1 MANLIDLSKKAK
13 IHLEK
18 KQLLNVKAEIVFVI
32 DTSYSMEN
40 LYNNGTVQE
49 LVDRL
54 LGIGMNMDTNKSI
67 DVFSFSDRAKE
78 VGIANEKNHMDY
90 VESNRIVVN
99 GGTNYAPVMKLILDK
114 YASPK
119 KGFFSGLFSSKNK
132 KQEIPTFVFFIT
144 DGDNS
149 DKNNAM
155 ELVKE
160 SSNQPIF
167 WQFVGIG
174 NTSFSFLE
182 KLDTMSGRFLDNAN
196 FFQVNDIA
204 SISDDELYGRLL
216 NEFPTWLQQAK
227 AKGILE

>member
-1 MANLIDLSKKAK
+1 MGNLIDLSKKAK
-13 IHLEK
+13 IQLEK
-18 KQLLNVKAEIVFVI
+18 KQLLDVKAEIVFVI
-32 DTSYSMEN
+32 DTSYSMGS

-78 VGIANEKNHMDY
+78 IGRANEKNHMDY

-114 YASPK
+114 YASSK

-149 DKNNAM
+149 DKSDAT

-174 NTSFSFLE
+174 NTNFSFLE

-204 SISDDELYGRLL
+204 SISDDELYSRLL

-227 AKGILE
+227 AKGVLQ

>member
-1 MANLIDLSKKAK
+1 MGNLIDLSKKAK
-13 IHLEK
+13 IQLEK
-18 KQLLNVKAEIVFVI
+18 KQLLDVKAEIVFVI
-32 DTSYSMEN
+32 DTSYSMGS

-78 VGIANEKNHMDY
+78 VGRADEKNHMDY

-114 YASPK
+114 YASSK

-132 KQEIPTFVFFIT
+132 NQEIPTFVFFIT

-149 DKNNAM
+149 DKSDAT
-155 ELVKE
+155 ELIKE

-174 NTSFSFLE
+174 NTNFSFLE

-204 SISDDELYGRLL
+204 SISDDELYSRLL

-227 AKGILE
+227 AKGVLQ

>member
-1 MANLIDLSKKAK
+1 MGNLIDLSKKAK
-13 IHLEK
+13 IQLEK
-18 KQLLNVKAEIVFVI
+18 KQLLDVKAEIVFVI
-32 DTSYSMEN
+32 DTSYSMGN

-78 VGIANEKNHMDY
+78 VGRANEKNHMDY

-114 YASPK
+114 YASSN

-149 DKNNAM
+149 DKSDAT

-174 NTSFSFLE
+174 NTNFSFLE

-204 SISDDELYGRLL
+204 SISDDELYSRLL

>member
-1 MANLIDLSKKAK
+1 MGNLIDLSKKAK
-13 IHLEK
+13 IQLEK
-18 KQLLNVKAEIVFVI
+18 KQLLDVKAEIVFVI
-32 DTSYSMEN
+32 DTSYSMGS

-78 VGIANEKNHMDY
+78 VGRANEKNHMDY

-114 YASPK
+114 YASSK

-132 KQEIPTFVFFIT
+132 TQEIPTFVFFIT

-149 DKNNAM
+149 DKSDAT

-174 NTSFSFLE
+174 NTNFSFLE

-204 SISDDELYGRLL
+204 SISDDELYSRLL

-227 AKGILE
+227 ARGVLQ